1 MRHLM
6 SVRIPRRGG
15 GYGGLDGCTI
25 GSFTVSAAFLVLVV
39 TDRLFG
45 LAGLALILLFFL
57 ILAVTLLARRFL
69 GGGILL
75 HLVAI
80 QICT

>member
-1 MRHLM
+1 M

-15 GYGGLDGCTI
+15 GYGGLDGCII

-39 TDRLFG
+39 TRLFG

-69 GGGILL
+69 GGILL

>member
-1 MRHLM
+1 M

-15 GYGGLDGCTI
+15 GYGGLDGCII

-39 TDRLFG
+39 TRLFG
-45 LAGLALILLFFL
+45 LAGLALILLLLVL

>member
-1 MRHLM
+1 M

-15 GYGGLDGCTI
+15 GYGGLDGI

-39 TDRLFG
+39 TRLFG
-45 LAGLALILLFFL
+45 LAGLALILLLLVL

>member
-1 MRHLM
+1 M

-45 LAGLALILLFFL
+45 LAGLALILLLLVL